1 MLEVTMKRLCLYFC
15 CSFLVFWGSI
25 SVADATPIHDEK
37 GGGVTLDDTG
47 FVHGNGQFSGGS
59 GSARYNVGSIVPAFE
74 DEKETQEIKNRNQHD
89 YTEEGRE
96 VSNPAPATLF
106 LLGTGLIGLAA
117 FRRKRPIRT

>member
-1 MLEVTMKRLCLYFC
+1 MREVTMKRLCLYFC

-25 SVADATPIHDEK
+25 SFADATPMHDDK
-37 GGGVTLDDTG
+37 GGGVTWDDTG
-47 FVHGNGQFSGGS
+47 VVHDNGQFSGGS
-59 GSARYNVGSIVPAFE
+59 GPARYNAGSIVPAFE
-74 DEKETQEIKNRNQHD
+74 DEKEAQETKNRNQNE
-89 YTEEGRE
+89 YTEKGRE